1 MEIDREKNV
10 RSRWKFFEK
19 QREQG
24 KNVFQTMISSNL
36 APRDKFNSNDISF
49 SIQCAS
55 QFGKSYIPMGLW
67 ILEEISGENKN
78 K

>member
-1 MEIDREKNV
+1 
-10 RSRWKFFEK
+10 
-19 QREQG
+19 
-24 KNVFQTMISSNL
+24 MISSNL
-36 APRDKFNSNDISF
+36 APHDKFNSNDISF

-78 K
+78 KWEG